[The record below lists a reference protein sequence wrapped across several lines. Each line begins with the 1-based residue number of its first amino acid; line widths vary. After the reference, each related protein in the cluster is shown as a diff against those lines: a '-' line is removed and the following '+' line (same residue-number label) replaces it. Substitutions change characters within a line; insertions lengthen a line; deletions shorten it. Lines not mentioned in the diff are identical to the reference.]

1 MAVPSLTAVTVP
13 EAETVATVLSE
24 DAHSRATV
32 PDCFGSIIGVSVA
45 ESAASS
51 SREDGLMMM
60 LSINKVSDGGFSG
73 VPVPVLSLSQ
83 DARIKATAVTVHEMN
98 SFFINLVGVNNSIT
112 KEMKIYDNWNK
123 R

>member
-1 MAVPSLTAVTVP
+1 MAVPLLNAVTVP
-13 EAETVATVLSE
+13 DAETVATVLSE

-32 PDCFGSIIGVSVA
+32 SDCSGSISGVSVA
-45 ESAASS
+45 ESPASS

-73 VPVPVLSLSQ
+73 VLVPVLSLSQ
-83 DARIKATAVTVHEMN
+83 DARVKATAVTVHEMN
-98 SFFINLVGVNNSIT
+98 SLFINLVGVNNSIT
-112 KEMKIYDNWNK
+112 KERKIYDNWNK

>member
-1 MAVPSLTAVTVP
+1 MAVPLLNAVTVP
-13 EAETVATVLSE
+13 DAETVATVLSE

-32 PDCFGSIIGVSVA
+32 PDCSGSISGVSVA
-45 ESAASS
+45 ESPASS

-60 LSINKVSDGGFSG
+60 LSINR
-73 VPVPVLSLSQ
+73 VLSLSQ

-98 SFFINLVGVNNSIT
+98 TFFMNLVGVNNSIT

>member
-1 MAVPSLTAVTVP
+1 MAVPLLNAVTVP
-13 EAETVATVLSE
+13 DAETVATVLSE

-32 PDCFGSIIGVSVA
+32 PDCSGSISVA
-45 ESAASS
+45 ESPASS

-73 VPVPVLSLSQ
+73 VLVRVLSLSQ

-98 SFFINLVGVNNSIT
+98 SIFINLVGVNNSIT